1 MAYLMIGKREKQ
13 DYRVAGNHK
22 YKETD
27 SRNSKQSSMKSYT
40 FWVTLYILFLE
51 MWISRKKSK
60 S

>member
-13 DYRVAGNHK
+13 DYRIAGNHK

-40 FWVTLYILFLE
+40 FWVTLYIFFFLNVDF
-51 MWISRKKSK
+51 
-60 S
+60 